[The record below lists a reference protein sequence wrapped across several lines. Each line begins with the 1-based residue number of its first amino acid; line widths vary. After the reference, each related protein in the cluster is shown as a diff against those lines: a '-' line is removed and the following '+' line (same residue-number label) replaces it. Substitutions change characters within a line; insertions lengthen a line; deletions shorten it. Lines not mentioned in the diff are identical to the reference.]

1 MDTVTR
7 FGVSLPD
14 MLLAKFDGYIK
25 RRGYTNR
32 SEALRDLIRD
42 RLVDSSWD
50 SNAAACGVISLFYDH
65 HQRNLQNK
73 LTDIQHD
80 HGNIIIS
87 TSHAHVDHR
96 HCLEVI
102 IVRGKAGDIQKLAD
116 KLIATK
122 GVLHGKLMKTS
133 SGREV

>member
-1 MDTVTR
+1 MDTLTR
-7 FGVSLPD
+7 FGASLPD
-14 MLLAKFDGYIK
+14 KLLSKFDCYIK

-42 RLVDSSWD
+42 RLVDSSWK
-50 SNAAACGVISLFYDH
+50 SNESACGVISLFYDH
-65 HQRNLQNK
+65 HHRNLQNK

-80 HGNIIIS
+80 YGKIIVS
-87 TSHAHVDHR
+87 TSHAHVDHH

-102 IVRGKAGDIQKLAD
+102 IVRGKAGEIQKLAD

-133 SGREV
+133 SGKGL